1 MTTVKREAFTVQWSR
16 LMDHAGH
23 PYRGNEEALVLAPT
37 GQAAIAAV
45 PPRRPPSPPPG
56 IPPQVPLPTP
66 YGEWEPA

>member
-45 PPRRPPSPPPG
+45 LRLHPDASIHQLQRRG
-56 IPPQVPLPTP
+56 KQVLIIDEET
-66 YGEWEPA
+66 A